1 MSEGQML
8 TLQAQGLKQDGKRE
22 GKSVFPPP
30 SHSRSWS
37 RSTDK
42 LEGSSEVRVWRP
54 CVVIVTSQL

>member
-22 GKSVFPPP
+22 GKSV
-30 SHSRSWS
+30 SRSWS

-54 CVVIVTSQL
+54 